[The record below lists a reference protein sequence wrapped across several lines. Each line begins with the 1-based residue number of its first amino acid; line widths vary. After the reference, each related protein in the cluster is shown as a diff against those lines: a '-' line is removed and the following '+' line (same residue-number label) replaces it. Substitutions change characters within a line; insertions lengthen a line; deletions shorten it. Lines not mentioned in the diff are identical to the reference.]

1 MTPEPHRFKITFFV
15 SDIRNRLSNTDGDLM
30 IQLKL
35 ANHLR
40 ENHEEVVRRWL
51 DNLHGHIADDFEQ
64 MLKTPMGS
72 GVANKLLNCAVDFLE
87 AEDYHKADV
96 LHGVRD
102 IASDA
107 SFRRTAVGFCLP
119 DIVTTAIAF
128 RLALQEAVLDGA
140 AHGSVENERA
150 ITEIVMAINE
160 LGDALVSGEIAGYF
174 AYQEYRKDKSAEEAA

>member
-1 MTPEPHRFKITFFV
+1 MI
-15 SDIRNRLSNTDGDLM
+15 SNT
-30 IQLKL
+30 L

-40 ENHEEVVRRWL
+40 ENHEEVMRRWL

-72 GVANKLLNCAVDFLE
+72 GVANKLLNCAVDYLE
-87 AEDYHKADV
+87 AEDYLKADV

-128 RLALQEAVLDGA
+128 RQALQETVLDGA
-140 AHGSVENERA
+140 VHGSVENERA
-150 ITEIVMAINE
+150 LTEIVMALNE
-160 LGDALVSGEIAGYF
+160 LGDVLVSGEIAGYF
-174 AYQEYRKDKSAEEAA
+174 AYNDFREDESDEDAA

>member
-1 MTPEPHRFKITFFV
+1 
-15 SDIRNRLSNTDGDLM
+15 M
-30 IQLKL
+30 IPLTL

-40 ENHEEVVRRWL
+40 ENHEEVMRRWL

-72 GVANKLLNCAVDFLE
+72 GVANKLLTCAVDFLE
-87 AEDYHKADV
+87 AEDYQKADV

-119 DIVTTAIAF
+119 DIVMTAIAF
-128 RLALQEAVLDGA
+128 RLALQETALAGA
-140 AHGSVENERA
+140 AHGTVENERA
-150 ITEIVMAINE
+150 LTEIVMAINE

-174 AYQEYRKDKSAEEAA
+174 DYHGFREDESDEDAA

>member
-1 MTPEPHRFKITFFV
+1 
-15 SDIRNRLSNTDGDLM
+15 M
-30 IQLKL
+30 ISHIL

-40 ENHEEVVRRWL
+40 ENHEEVIRRWL
-51 DNLHGHIADDFEQ
+51 ENLHGHIAEDFEQ

-72 GVANKLLNCAVDFLE
+72 GVANKLLSGAVDFLE
-87 AEDYHKADV
+87 AEDYLKADA
-96 LHGVRD
+96 LHGIRD

-128 RLALQEAVLDGA
+128 RLALQETLLEGA

-150 ITEIVMAINE
+150 LTEVIMAINA
-160 LGDALVSGEIAGYF
+160 LGDVLVSGEIAGYF
-174 AYQEYRKDKSAEEAA
+174 AYNNYREDESDEDAA

>member
-1 MTPEPHRFKITFFV
+1 
-15 SDIRNRLSNTDGDLM
+15 M
-30 IQLKL
+30 IPPTL

-40 ENHEEVVRRWL
+40 ENHEDVMRRWL

-96 LHGVRD
+96 LHGIRD

-119 DIVTTAIAF
+119 DIVATALAF
-128 RLALQEAVLDGA
+128 RLALQETVLDGA
-140 AHGSVENERA
+140 AHGSVEKERSL
-150 ITEIVMAINE
+150 TEIVMAVNE
-160 LGDALVSGEIAGYF
+160 LGDVLVSGEIAGYF
-174 AYQEYRKDKSAEEAA
+174 AYHNFRENESDEDAA

>member
-1 MTPEPHRFKITFFV
+1 
-15 SDIRNRLSNTDGDLM
+15 M
-30 IQLKL
+30 IPLNL

-40 ENHEEVVRRWL
+40 ENHEEVMRRWL
-51 DNLHGHIADDFEQ
+51 DYLHGRIAEDFEQ

-72 GVANKLLNCAVDFLE
+72 GVANKLLSCAVDFLE
-87 AEDYHKADV
+87 AEDYHKADL
-96 LHGVRD
+96 LHGLRD

-128 RLALQEAVLDGA
+128 RLALQETVLDGA
-140 AHGSVENERA
+140 VHGSVENERA
-150 ITEIVMAINE
+150 LTEIVMAINE

-174 AYQEYRKDKSAEEAA
+174 AYHDFREDGSDEAATCPVPYQS